1 MVDHDLGLG
10 RVALFMSYLSTDKVE
25 HHFHDVVIVG
35 AGGAGMRCAL
45 QLADA
50 GHRVAVISKV
60 LPTRSHTVAAQGG
73 INASLGNV
81 VSDHWLWHMYD
92 TVKGSDYLGDQ
103 DAIEYMCRAAPLV
116 VKELEHFGVP
126 FTRQEDGRIYQRA
139 FGGQMREFGEGGL
152 AKRACAAADR
162 TGHAILHTLYQQN
175 LRAGTH
181 IYEEFFALDLVTD
194 ENGCQG
200 IMAWDIGR
208 GEYHLFQAKAVV
220 LATGGAGRIFK
231 TTTNAHINTG
241 DGAALVLTAGLPIED
256 MEFFQF
262 HPTGIA
268 GVGPL
273 ITEGVRGEGGYL
285 LNADGERFMEHY
297 APTAKDLASRD
308 VVSRAIAQEI
318 REGRGCGPNR
328 DYVLLKL
335 DHLGEEMILSKLP
348 NIHELALRFADVDC
362 LQEPIPVQPTAHYTM
377 GGIPANRFGEVV
389 VPSGA
394 EKESSFP
401 GLFAIGEAACVS
413 VHGANRLG
421 CNSLLEIVV
430 FGRACGNQVMKWLR
444 KHKYHPPIKPDCW
457 EPGAARIDRWIGQK
471 AGSNGVRIGDIR
483 DQMQGVMQEHFSVYR
498 TDSVMRQGVE
508 KLTAL
513 ANRMDEARIDD
524 RNTVFNT
531 ELIEA
536 LELENLM
543 SIAQVTAESALA
555 RRESRGAHAHEDYP
569 DRDDKNWLRHTLGS
583 LIDGSVQLDYK
594 PVRMQ
599 PMKVDSFPPKKRVY

>member
-1 MVDHDLGLG
+1 M
-10 RVALFMSYLSTDKVE
+10 AYLSSDKVE
-25 HHFHDVVIVG
+25 HHFHDVVIIG

-50 GHRVAVISKV
+50 GHRVAVVSKV

-73 INASLGNV
+73 INAALGNV

-116 VKELEHFGVP
+116 VKELEHYGVP

-162 TGHAILHTLYQQN
+162 TGHAILQTLYQQN

-181 IYEEFFALDLVTD
+181 IYEEFYALDLIM
-194 ENGCQG
+194 ENGACQG
-200 IMAWDIGR
+200 VMAWDIAK

-231 TTTNAHINTG
+231 ITTNAHINTG
-241 DGAALVLTAGLPIED
+241 DGAALALRAGLPIED

-268 GVGPL
+268 DVGPL

-285 LNADGERFMEHY
+285 LNSEGERFMERY

-308 VVSRAIAQEI
+308 VVSRAIALEV
-318 REGRGCGPNR
+318 RAGRGCGPNK
-328 DYVLLKL
+328 DYALLKL
-335 DHLGEEMILSKLP
+335 DHLGKELILSKLP
-348 NIHELALRFADVDC
+348 NIHELALRFAGVDC
-362 LQEPIPVQPTAHYTM
+362 TKEPIPVQPTAHYTM

-389 VPSGA
+389 RQDQDNQEQSV
-394 EKESSFP
+394 P
-401 GLFAIGEAACVS
+401 GLFSIGEGSCTS

-421 CNSLLEIVV
+421 CNSLLEIIV
-430 FGRACGNQVMKWLR
+430 FGRACGNQVMKHLR
-444 KHKYHPPIKPDCW
+444 QHRYHPTIASDSW
-457 EPGAARIDRWIGQK
+457 QPGVARVERWLGGRENKGGMRLAEVRAA
-471 AGSNGVRIGDIR
+471 
-483 DQMQGVMQEHFSVYR
+483 MQSVMQEHFSVYR
-498 TDSVMRQGVE
+498 TDAVMQEGVE
-508 KLTAL
+508 RLDALVSAL
-513 ANRMDEARIDD
+513 ADAGIDD
-524 RNTVFNT
+524 SGRLFNT

-543 SIAQVTAESALA
+543 GVARVTAASALG
-555 RRESRGAHAHEDYP
+555 RKESRGAHAHEDYP
-569 DRDDKNWLRHTLGS
+569 KRDDVNWLKHTLGS
-583 LIDGSVQLDYK
+583 MTDGKVVLSYK

-599 PMKVDSFPPKKRVY
+599 PMTVESFPPKERVY

>member
-1 MVDHDLGLG
+1 M
-10 RVALFMSYLSTDKVE
+10 AYLSSENVE
-25 HHFHDVVIVG
+25 HHFHDVVIIG

-50 GHRVAVISKV
+50 GHRVAVVSKV

-126 FTRQEDGRIYQRA
+126 FTRQKDGRIYQRA

-175 LRAGTH
+175 LRAGTQ
-181 IYEEFFALDLVTD
+181 IYEEFFALDLIMED
-194 ENGCQG
+194 GACQG
-200 IMAWDIGR
+200 VMAWDVAR

-241 DGAALVLTAGLPIED
+241 DGAALTLRAGLPIED

-268 GVGPL
+268 DVGPL

-285 LNADGERFMEHY
+285 LNSEGERFMERY

-308 VVSRAIAQEI
+308 VVSRAIALEV
-318 REGRGCGPNR
+318 REGRGCGPNK
-328 DYVLLKL
+328 DYALLKL
-335 DHLGEEMILSKLP
+335 DHLGADLILSKLP

-362 LQEPIPVQPTAHYTM
+362 TKEPIPVQPTAHYTM

-389 VPSGA
+389 AQDASNSEVSV
-394 EKESSFP
+394 P

-430 FGRACGNQVMKWLR
+430 FGRACGNRVMKWLGQHR
-444 KHKYHPPIKPDCW
+444 YHPTVAKDSW
-457 EPGAARIDRWIGQK
+457 QPGVARVERWLGK
-471 AGSNGVRIGDIR
+471 TTGDGPRIASIR
-483 DQMQGVMQEHFSVYR
+483 ARMQGLMQEHFSVYR
-498 TDSVMRQGVE
+498 TDDVMRDGVE
-508 KLTAL
+508 KLESL
-513 ANRMDEARIDD
+513 AAELDAARIDD
-524 RNTVFNT
+524 GGTIFNT

-543 SIAQVTAESALA
+543 QVARVTANSAFA
-555 RRESRGAHAHEDYP
+555 RKETRGAHAHEQHP
-569 DRDDKNWLRHTLGS
+569 ERDDVNWLKHTLGS
-583 LIDGSVQLDYK
+583 IENGKVTLNYK

-599 PMKVDSFPPKKRVY
+599 PMTVESFPPKERVY